1 MPNLFLRH
9 QINFLVY
16 TECRIP
22 VLRLPGS
29 IIPDPHP
36 DDGQLNIPLTQLEF
50 RFYMFFKF
58 SFVSPREPAAFAVRL
73 FGSKFVAASIRL
85 ECHS

>member
-36 DDGQLNIPLTQLEF
+36 DDGQLSIRLTQLEF
-50 RFYMFFKF
+50 RFYMFFNSP
-58 SFVSPREPAAFAVRL
+58 SFHPGNLRLSQSGYSAAN
-73 FGSKFVAASIRL
+73 S
-85 ECHS
+85 